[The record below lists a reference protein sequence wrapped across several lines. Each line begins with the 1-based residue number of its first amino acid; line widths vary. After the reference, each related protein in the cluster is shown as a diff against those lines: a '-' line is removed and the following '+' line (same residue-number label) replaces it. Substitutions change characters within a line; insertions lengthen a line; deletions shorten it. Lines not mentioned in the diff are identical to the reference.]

1 MLCLGPEANTKPV
14 KLIEQCE
21 NCAIYSRL
29 SRAMRDLGSKGSSK
43 FSFVVDDD
51 DGDVVGVDSEG
62 GKGGGRAASQNYPHF
77 SRFVSN
83 FHWPA

>member
-1 MLCLGPEANTKPV
+1 M
-14 KLIEQCE
+14 
-21 NCAIYSRL
+21 
-29 SRAMRDLGSKGSSK
+29 GSQGSSK
-43 FSFVVDDD
+43 FSFFVDDD

>member
-1 MLCLGPEANTKPV
+1 
-14 KLIEQCE
+14 
-21 NCAIYSRL
+21 
-29 SRAMRDLGSKGSSK
+29 MRGGHWAAKA
-43 FSFVVDDD
+43 FSFVVVDE
-51 DGDVVGVDSEG
+51 DGDVVGVDGEG

>member
-14 KLIEQCE
+14 KLKTVPG
-21 NCAIYSRL
+21 NAGW
-29 SRAMRDLGSKGSSK
+29 ALGSQGSSK
-43 FSFVVDDD
+43 FSFVVVDD

>member
-21 NCAIYSRL
+21 NCAGQCGV
-29 SRAMRDLGSKGSSK
+29 GSQGSSK
-43 FSFVVDDD
+43 FSLVVDDE

-62 GKGGGRAASQNYPHF
+62 HCGYRRYFSSQGRCKQQFCCALAA
-77 SRFVSN
+77 
-83 FHWPA
+83 AC

>member
-21 NCAIYSRL
+21 NCAGQCR
-29 SRAMRDLGSKGSSK
+29 LGSQGSSK

>member
-21 NCAIYSRL
+21 NCAGQCG
-29 SRAMRDLGSKGSSK
+29 LGSQGSSK

-51 DGDVVGVDSEG
+51 GGDVVGVDSEG